1 MKGLLFRWLISA
13 VSLLIVSYI
22 VPGIEVQGFFYA
34 LIAAVFLGVLNA
46 IVRPVLIIL
55 TLPLTILTLG
65 LFLFVV
71 NGIMLMLVSL
81 VIKGFQVNG
90 FWPAVLGALLLSV
103 INWFSNS
110 YINSKGR
117 IESIDMRR
125 DSEGFWR

>member
-1 MKGLLFRWLISA
+1 MNGLLFRWLISA
-13 VSLLIVSYI
+13 VSLLIISYI

-117 IESIDMRR
+117 FESIDMRR

>member
-1 MKGLLFRWLISA
+1 MNGLLFRWLISA
-13 VSLLIVSYI
+13 VSLLIISYI

-34 LIAAVFLGVLNA
+34 LIAALFLGVLNA

-81 VIKGFQVNG
+81 VLKGFHVNG

-117 IESIDMRR
+117 IESIDMHR
-125 DSEGFWR
+125 DADGFWR

>member
-1 MKGLLFRWLISA
+1 MNGLLFRWLISA

-34 LIAAVFLGVLNA
+34 LIAALFLGVLNA

-81 VIKGFQVNG
+81 VLKGFHVNG

-117 IESIDMRR
+117 IESIDMHR
-125 DSEGFWR
+125 DSDGFWR

>member
-1 MKGLLFRWLISA
+1 MNGLLFRWLISA

-34 LIAAVFLGVLNA
+34 LIAALFLGVLNA

-81 VIKGFQVNG
+81 VLKGFHVNG

-117 IESIDMRR
+117 IESIDMHR
-125 DSEGFWR
+125 DADGFWR

>member
-1 MKGLLFRWLISA
+1 MNGLLFRWLISA
-13 VSLLIVSYI
+13 VSLLIISYI

-34 LIAAVFLGVLNA
+34 LVAAVFLGVLNA

-81 VIKGFQVNG
+81 VIKGFHVNG

-110 YINSKGR
+110 HINSKGR

-125 DSEGFWR
+125 DSDGFWR

>member
-1 MKGLLFRWLISA
+1 MNGLLFRWLISA

-81 VIKGFQVNG
+81 VLKGFHVNG

-117 IESIDMRR
+117 IESIDMHR
-125 DSEGFWR
+125 DADGFWR

>member
-1 MKGLLFRWLISA
+1 MNGLLFRWLISA
-13 VSLLIVSYI
+13 VSLLIISYI

-81 VIKGFQVNG
+81 VIKGFHVNG

>member
-1 MKGLLFRWLISA
+1 MTGLLFRWLISA

-22 VPGIEVQGFFYA
+22 VPGIEVHGFFYA

-90 FWPAVLGALLLSV
+90 FWPAVLGALLLSI

-117 IESIDMRR
+117 IESVDMRR
-125 DSEGFWR
+125 DSDGFWR

>member
-1 MKGLLFRWLISA
+1 MNGLLFRWLISA
-13 VSLLIVSYI
+13 VSLLIISYI

-90 FWPAVLGALLLSV
+90 FWPAVWGALLLSV

-125 DSEGFWR
+125 DSDGFWR

>member
-1 MKGLLFRWLISA
+1 MTGLLFRWLISA

-34 LIAAVFLGVLNA
+34 LLAAVFLGVLNA

-81 VIKGFQVNG
+81 AIKGFQVNG

-103 INWFSNS
+103 INWLSSS

-117 IESIDMRR
+117 IESIDMNR
-125 DSEGFWR
+125 DPDGFWR

>member
-81 VIKGFQVNG
+81 VIKGFHVNG

-117 IESIDMRR
+117 FESIDMRR

>member
-1 MKGLLFRWLISA
+1 MNGLLFRWLISA
-13 VSLLIVSYI
+13 VSLLIISYI

-55 TLPLTILTLG
+55 TLPLTIFTLG

-90 FWPAVLGALLLSV
+90 FWPAVLGALLLSI

-117 IESIDMRR
+117 IESIDMQR
-125 DSEGFWR
+125 DSDGFWR

>member
-1 MKGLLFRWLISA
+1 VNGLLFRWLISA

-81 VIKGFQVNG
+81 VLKGFHVNG

-117 IESIDMRR
+117 IESIDMHR
-125 DSEGFWR
+125 DADGFWR

>member
-13 VSLLIVSYI
+13 VSLLIISYI

-81 VIKGFQVNG
+81 VIKGFHVNG

-125 DSEGFWR
+125 DSDGFWR

>member
-1 MKGLLFRWLISA
+1 MNGLLFRWLISA

-34 LIAAVFLGVLNA
+34 LIAALFLGVLNA

-55 TLPLTILTLG
+55 TLPLTIFTLG

-81 VIKGFQVNG
+81 VLKGFHVNG

-117 IESIDMRR
+117 IESIDMHR
-125 DSEGFWR
+125 DADGFWR

>member
-1 MKGLLFRWLISA
+1 MNGLLFRWLISA
-13 VSLLIVSYI
+13 VSLLIISYI

-81 VIKGFQVNG
+81 VIKGFHVNG

-117 IESIDMRR
+117 FESIDMRR

>member
-1 MKGLLFRWLISA
+1 MNGLLFRWLISA

-81 VIKGFQVNG
+81 VIKGFHVNG

-117 IESIDMRR
+117 FESIDMRR

>member
-1 MKGLLFRWLISA
+1 MTGLLFRWLISA

-81 VIKGFQVNG
+81 VIKGFQVTG

-103 INWFSNS
+103 INWLSSS

-117 IESIDMRR
+117 IESIDMNR
-125 DSEGFWR
+125 DSDGFWR